1 MFASNLFRDEAEL
14 RQFCDDVQQDLRD
27 GSVTAAAERV
37 AFALGVLEEYGHPI
51 VSLCRAYP
59 ADRIHVHGWE
69 DIAGRLNALDR
80 PNQPVTAIS
89 IDLSSHGEFS
99 EDNDDA
105 IAPYLET
112 SFFSDGAFPF
122 STSDRAALCAGYNG
136 SSSEWQGNFE
146 DIDGTIAISG
156 IGQLSF
162 AIDELERQHRIHNSG
177 DAVGSDAA
185 VVALAYRAV
194 AVHQAINAM
203 VDNYGLPRPLTIIV
217 GSNESYPFFNA
228 PIILFTECLALD
240 PDASEFPAEDI
251 EFEMPVELEP
261 SMPLMPSMTVEPSM
275 ALESPMPLE
284 PSMPLELSMPP
295 ESPMPL
301 EPLMPPEPPM
311 LVMPSMPF
319 EPSTP
324 LEPSITLE
332 PSVQLE
338 LSEPPEPSMPLM
350 PSMPLEPT
358 YQIRQPTP
366 EVHISGTEIRRRFA
380 EAPVDT
386 EEKVPSSLFDRLF
399 SRSSGREAR

>member
-27 GSVTAAAERV
+27 GRVTDAAERV

-51 VSLCRAYP
+51 VSLCRTYP

-89 IDLSSHGEFS
+89 IDLSCHGDIS
-99 EDNDDA
+99 EDSDEA

-112 SFFSDGAFPF
+112 NFFSDSAFPF

-136 SSSEWQGNFE
+136 SSSEWQCKFE
-146 DIDGTIAISG
+146 DIDSTITVSG

-162 AIDELERQHRIHNSG
+162 AIDELERQHLIENSG

-194 AVHQAINAM
+194 VVHQAINAM

-228 PIILFTECLALD
+228 LIILFTECLALD
-240 PDASEFPAEDI
+240 PDTTELPAEDI
-251 EFEMPVELEP
+251 EFEMPVALEP
-261 SMPLMPSMTVEPSM
+261 SMPLMPS
-275 ALESPMPLE
+275 
-284 PSMPLELSMPP
+284 
-295 ESPMPL
+295 
-301 EPLMPPEPPM
+301 
-311 LVMPSMPF
+311 
-319 EPSTP
+319 TP
-324 LEPSITLE
+324 LEPSI
-332 PSVQLE
+332 PI
-338 LSEPPEPSMPLM
+338 EPSMPVA
-350 PSMPLEPT
+350 ST
-358 YQIRQPTP
+358 YQITKPAP
-366 EVHISGTEIRRRFA
+366 EVHVSGTEIRRRFA
-380 EAPVDT
+380 EAPVDI
-386 EEKVPSSLFDRLF
+386 EEKVMPSGFFNRLF